1 MKTLYYDIE
10 TSPNLCY
17 SFGTRNVFIANN
29 QIVQASRMLC
39 FSAAWEGEKPGF
51 WSEWDDGRDE
61 MLAAAWSLLDEAD
74 VVVAYNGDSFDTK
87 VVNGELALVGP
98 YSPFQSIDLYKVVKA
113 NFRLHS
119 HKLEN
124 VAKHLGVGS
133 KVSHEGF
140 SLWSK
145 VLDGDPK
152 AQATMKKYCIQD
164 VALLPRVYAKLQPW
178 IKTHPNVALYNGVD
192 GCPNCGGQD
201 LEKRGFRYTRIAK
214 FQRFRCSDCGAWSSS
229 GKRIDGVDT
238 R

>member
-1 MKTLYYDIE
+1 M
-10 TSPNLCY
+10 
-17 SFGTRNVFIANN
+17 
-29 QIVQASRMLC
+29 
-39 FSAAWEGEKPGF
+39 
-51 WSEWDDGRDE
+51 
-61 MLAAAWSLLDEAD
+61 
-74 VVVAYNGDSFDTK
+74 
-87 VVNGELALVGP
+87 
-98 YSPFQSIDLYKVVKA
+98 
-113 NFRLHS
+113 
-119 HKLEN
+119 
-124 VAKHLGVGS
+124 AKHLGVGS